1 MTEQQRVLIVD
12 DDPQIREII
21 SASLTPEGFEVR
33 SEGDVTEAHRVA
45 QTFRPDVVVLDVL
58 FDGMPKGLDLARH
71 LRSEDGQF
79 QMAKRLCP
87 SLDESWAQVNQPIP
101 PQAFLQTRRRFASA
115 NRASAQ
121 NGNPTGAVDTRC
133 PEFLKCNVKN
143 KIFWLCVISMD
154 FRSCPIQIVV
164 ITPC

>member
-71 LRSEDGQF
+71 LRSEDGVG
-79 QMAKRLCP
+79 LLLL
-87 SLDESWAQVNQPIP
+87 SGDGST
-101 PQAFLQTRRRFASA
+101 QTRLEGFEAGADDYVTKPLLMSELVARIRALARR
-115 NRASAQ
+115 
-121 NGNPTGAVDTRC
+121 TG
-133 PEFLKCNVKN
+133 
-143 KIFWLCVISMD
+143 
-154 FRSCPIQIVV
+154 
-164 ITPC
+164 